1 MYEKLDVAIQYINKH
16 LDRRIS
22 VSALAD
28 LMCITSDHFSKVFK
42 RIIGMP
48 PCEYIQMKR
57 IERAQTLLLTS
68 HMSIIEIAEKVGISN
83 LSQFS
88 RLFSKMV
95 RCSPREYRLRQ
106 FNALKSENHI

>member
-1 MYEKLDVAIQYINKH
+1 
-16 LDRRIS
+16 
-22 VSALAD
+22 
-28 LMCITSDHFSKVFK
+28 MCITPDHFSKVFK

-68 HMSIIEIAEKVGISN
+68 HMSIIEIAEKVGITN

-95 RCSPREYRLRQ
+95 RCSPREYRVKQ
-106 FNALKSENHI
+106 FNELKSDNHSI

>member
-1 MYEKLDVAIQYINKH
+1 MAIQYINKH
-16 LDRRIS
+16 LDKRIS
-22 VSALAD
+22 VSVLAD
-28 LMCITSDHFSKVFK
+28 LMCITPDHFSKVFK

-68 HMSIIEIAEKVGISN
+68 HMSIIEIAEKVGITN

-88 RLFSKMV
+88 LPVLKDGPLFPERVSCKTI
-95 RCSPREYRLRQ
+95 Q
-106 FNALKSENHI
+106 